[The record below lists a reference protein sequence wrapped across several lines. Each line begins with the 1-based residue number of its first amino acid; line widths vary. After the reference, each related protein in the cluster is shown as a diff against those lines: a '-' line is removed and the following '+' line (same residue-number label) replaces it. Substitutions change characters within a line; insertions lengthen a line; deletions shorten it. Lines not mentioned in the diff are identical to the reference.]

1 MAQLPILTELVVSVV
16 GGVLTAII
24 LAVFSTRG
32 RGAQSE
38 ASTAAVEPVDRQR
51 AERAGGFG
59 NFMRMLVAVVGGILI
74 ALALGRF
81 LAQAG
86 IIPRGAIGRL
96 ILIAVATIGLWL
108 ILPFG
113 RRR

>member
-24 LAVFSTRG
+24 LALFSARG
-32 RGAQSE
+32 RGSQSE
-38 ASTAAVEPVDRQR
+38 ASAAAIEAVDRR
-51 AERAGGFG
+51 PARRSGGFG
-59 NFMRMLVAVVGGILI
+59 SFMRMLVAVVGGILI

-81 LAQAG
+81 LAQMG
-86 IIPRGAIGRL
+86 IIPRGAIGRF
-96 ILIAVATIGLWL
+96 ILIAVATVGLWL